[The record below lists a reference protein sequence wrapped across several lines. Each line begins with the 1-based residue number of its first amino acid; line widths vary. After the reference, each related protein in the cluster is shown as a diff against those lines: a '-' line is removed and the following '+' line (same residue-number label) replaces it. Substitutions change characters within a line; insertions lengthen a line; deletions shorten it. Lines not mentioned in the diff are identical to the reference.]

1 MAASKRKAASTPA
14 AEDGA
19 ADDSTAPLAGRHA
32 LVTGASRGIGWAV
45 AQRLAAAG
53 AAVSLIGRDA
63 ALLER
68 RAAELDEAYGVSAG
82 AFPADV
88 TDAAAVAAML
98 QQAAALLGPVDIL
111 VNNAGFGASQPFAK
125 MTAGHWNDMLAVNL
139 TGVFTVTRA
148 AIGGMLARKRGRV
161 INVASTAGLTGY
173 AYVAAYCAAK
183 HGVVGLTRALAREYA
198 KSGITVN
205 AVCPGYVDTDMTAT
219 TIDTIVKKTGRSAAE
234 ARAELAAGNPQ
245 GRLVRPEEVAD
256 AVIWLAGDAA
266 AAVTGQCIAVAG
278 GEVMS

>member
-1 MAASKRKAASTPA
+1 MAATKRRPAPAGDETSAPA
-14 AEDGA
+14 A
-19 ADDSTAPLAGRHA
+19 LAGQHV

-53 AAVSLIGRDA
+53 AAVSLVGRDA
-63 ALLER
+63 ALLDR
-68 RAAELDEAYGVSAG
+68 RAAELGDRHGVSTG
-82 AFPADV
+82 AFAADV
-88 TDAAAVAAML
+88 TDPAAIADALQRATAML
-98 QQAAALLGPVDIL
+98 GPLDIL

-125 MTAGHWNDMLAVNL
+125 MTASHWDEMLAVNL
-139 TGVFTVTRA
+139 SGVFHVTRA
-148 AIGGMLARKRGRV
+148 AIAGMLARKAGRIV
-161 INVASTAGLTGY
+161 NIASTAGVTGY

-219 TIDTIVKKTGRSAAE
+219 TIDTIVRKTGRSVAA
-234 ARAELAAGNPQ
+234 ARAELAAANPQ
-245 GRLVRPEEVAD
+245 GRLITPEEVAD
-256 AVIWLAGDAA
+256 AVFWLAGPGAA
-266 AAVTGQCIAVAG
+266 SVTGQCIVIAG

>member
-14 AEDGA
+14 E
-19 ADDSTAPLAGRHA
+19 DDSTAPLAGRHA
-32 LVTGASRGIGWAV
+32 LVTGASRGIGWTV

-63 ALLER
+63 ALLDR
-68 RAAELDEAYGVSAG
+68 RAAELDETYGVSAG

-88 TDAAAVAAML
+88 TDAAAVEAML
-98 QQAAALLGPVDIL
+98 QHATGLLGPVDIL

-125 MTAGHWNDMLAVNL
+125 MTAAHWNDMLAVNL

-148 AIGGMLARKRGRV
+148 AIGGMLARKSGRV

-256 AVIWLAGDAA
+256 AVFWLAGDGA

-278 GEVMS
+278 GEIMS

>member
-1 MAASKRKAASTPA
+1 MAASKRKQAPPAPGTP
-14 AEDGA
+14 DTGA
-19 ADDSTAPLAGRHA
+19 LGGRHA

-63 ALLER
+63 ALLEQ
-68 RAAELDEAYGVSAG
+68 RAVELGEQYGTSAG

-88 TDAAAVAAML
+88 TDAAAIAAAL
-98 QQAAALLGPVDIL
+98 RHAVALLGPIDIL

-125 MTAGHWNDMLAVNL
+125 MTAAHWGDMLAVNL
-139 TGVFTVTRA
+139 SSVFHVTRA
-148 AIGGMLARKRGRV
+148 AIPGMLEQDSGRV
-161 INVASTAGLTGY
+161 INIASTAGITGY
-173 AYVAAYCAAK
+173 GYVAAYCAAK

-198 KSGITVN
+198 RTGITVN

-219 TIDTIVKKTGRSAAE
+219 TVEIIMKNRPFGRCCPAGTGRQQPAGAPDTARRSGRRRHVACRPGAAS
-234 ARAELAAGNPQ
+234 
-245 GRLVRPEEVAD
+245 
-256 AVIWLAGDAA
+256 
-266 AAVTGQCIAVAG
+266 VTGQCIVVAG

>member
-1 MAASKRKAASTPA
+1 MAASKRKATPPSA
-14 AEDGA
+14 AEDNA
-19 ADDSTAPLAGRHA
+19 AAVLAGRHA
-32 LVTGASRGIGWAV
+32 LVTGASRGIGWAI

-68 RAAELDEAYGVSAG
+68 RAAELDETYGVSAG

-88 TDAAAVAAML
+88 TDADAVEAML
-98 QQAAALLGPVDIL
+98 QHATGLLGPVDIL
-111 VNNAGFGASQPFAK
+111 VNNAGFGASQPFGK
-125 MTAGHWNDMLAVNL
+125 MTAEHWNDMLAVNL

-148 AIGGMLARKRGRV
+148 AIGGMLARKTGRV

-198 KSGITVN
+198 KAGITVN

-234 ARAELAAGNPQ
+234 ARAELATGNPQ
-245 GRLVRPEEVAD
+245 GRLVKPEEVAD
-256 AVIWLAGDAA
+256 AVIWLAGDGA

-278 GEVMS
+278 GEIMS

>member
-1 MAASKRKAASTPA
+1 MAASKRRKAPSAP
-14 AEDGA
+14 
-19 ADDSTAPLAGRHA
+19 TAPGAPDSVLSGRHA

-68 RAAELDEAYGVSAG
+68 RAAELGEQHGTSAG

-88 TDAAAVAAML
+88 TDAAAIAAAL
-98 QQAAALLGPVDIL
+98 QRAGALLGPIDIL

-125 MTAGHWNDMLAVNL
+125 MTAGHWDDMLAVNL
-139 TGVFTVTRA
+139 SSVFHVTRA
-148 AIGGMLARKRGRV
+148 AIAGMLERNSGRI
-161 INVASTAGLTGY
+161 INVASTAGITGY
-173 AYVAAYCAAK
+173 GYVAAYCAAK

-198 KSGITVN
+198 RTGITVN

-219 TIDTIVKKTGRSAAE
+219 TVETIMKKTGRSADA
-234 ARAELAAGNPQ
+234 ARQELAGSNPQ
-245 GRLVRPEEVAD
+245 GRLVQPGEVAD
-256 AVIWLAGDAA
+256 AVMWLAGPGAA
-266 AAVTGQCIAVAG
+266 SVTGQCIVVAG
-278 GEVMS
+278 GEVMP

>member
-1 MAASKRKAASTPA
+1 MAAGKRRAIPAKPQPAA
-14 AEDGA
+14 AEDA
-19 ADDSTAPLAGRHA
+19 AAPLTGRHA

-53 AAVSLIGRDA
+53 AAISLIGRDA

-68 RAAELDEAYGVSAG
+68 RADELDERYGISAG

-88 TDAAAVAAML
+88 TDAAAIDVML
-98 QQAAALLGPVDIL
+98 RQATALLGPIDIL

-125 MTAGHWNDMLAVNL
+125 MTAAHWNEMLAVNL
-139 TGVFTVTRA
+139 TGVFNVTHA
-148 AIGGMLARKRGRV
+148 AIGGMLARKAGRIV
-161 INVASTAGLTGY
+161 NIASTAGLTGY

-183 HGVVGLTRALAREYA
+183 HGVIGLTRALAREYA

-205 AVCPGYVDTDMTAT
+205 AVCPGYVDTDMTAA
-219 TIDTIVKKTGRSAAE
+219 TIDTIVKKTGRSATA
-234 ARAELAAGNPQ
+234 ARAELAAANPQ

-256 AVIWLAGDAA
+256 AVFWLAGDNAA
-266 AAVTGQCIAVAG
+266 ITGQCIAVAG
-278 GEVMS
+278 GEIMS